1 MPENLKNILEEF
13 DPVSLE
19 ALKDYKLL
27 NRIDTKYI
35 CNYKQLPEIL
45 KLATEH
51 FNIQTISGERIFSYE
66 SLYFDTDD
74 KKSYYDHHQGKRI
87 RYKVR
92 FRKYLDTGDA
102 FLEIKKKRNSNR
114 TNKRRLKFDFCE
126 DLNNKHKDFLNS
138 ELELTADSFKPAIW
152 TIFDR
157 ITLAGKN
164 HIERITIDTNIR
176 FKNELNEIGIPQ
188 LIIIEVKRDKSTGI
202 SPFTKILR
210 SKRIRPVG
218 ISKYVLGN
226 IMLSPKLKHNRFKNK
241 LITINRICYDT

>member
-1 MPENLKNILEEF
+1 MPEDYKNILEQFE
-13 DPVSLE
+13 PVSLE
-19 ALKDYKLL
+19 ELKDYKLL

-35 CNYKQLPEIL
+35 CNYKQLPEVL

-51 FNIQTISGERIFSYE
+51 FNIQTISDERIFSYE
-66 SLYFDTDD
+66 SLYFDTDE

-92 FRKYLDTGDA
+92 FRKYLDTGDS
-102 FLEIKKKRNSNR
+102 FLEIKKKKNSNR
-114 TNKRRLKFDFCE
+114 TNKRRLQFEFCE
-126 DLNNKHKDFLNS
+126 DLNTKHKEFLNS
-138 ELELTADSFKPAIW
+138 ELELNADAFKPAIW

-176 FKNELNEIGIPQ
+176 FKNELNEVSIPE

-210 SKRIRPVG
+210 SHRIRPMG

-226 IMLSPKLKHNRFKNK
+226 IMLSPELKHNRFKNK

>member
-1 MPENLKNILEEF
+1 MPENFKNILKEF
-13 DPVSLE
+13 EPVSLE
-19 ALKDYKLL
+19 ELKDYKLL

-35 CNYKQLPEIL
+35 CNYKQLPDIL
-45 KLATEH
+45 KQATAY
-51 FNIQTISGERIFSYE
+51 FNIQTIAEERIFSYE
-66 SLYFDTDD
+66 SLYFDTDE
-74 KKSYYDHHQGKRI
+74 KKSYYDHHQGRRI

-102 FLEIKKKRNSNR
+102 FLEIKKKKNSNR

-126 DLNNKHKDFLNS
+126 NLNNKHKEFLNT

-176 FKNELNEIGIPQ
+176 FKNDLNEVNIPQ
-188 LIIIEVKRDKSTGI
+188 LIIIEVKRDKSNGI

-210 SKRIRPVG
+210 SKRIRPMG

-226 IMLSPKLKHNRFKNK
+226 IMLSPELKHNRFKNK
-241 LITINRICYDT
+241 LLTINRICYDK